1 MYEELE
7 PIDENLKYD
16 FDYQQVTH
24 LRREVLVKP
33 VSSHHLDAI
42 SFIFLLILNRV
53 TLFNSSVSTGPKV
66 STK

>member
-16 FDYQQVTH
+16 FDYQQFTH

-33 VSSHHLDAI
+33 VSPHIHLDAI
-42 SFIFLLILNRV
+42 NSL
-53 TLFNSSVSTGPKV
+53 TL
-66 STK
+66 TK